1 MELLFILLCASLIA
15 TRVGVIEEET
25 NNKAEIASNRTKELE
40 NQIGELKNLVVD
52 LIKELQE
59 RDLIGKN

>member
-25 NNKAEIASNRTKELE
+25 NNKAEIANNRTKELE